1 MFRNGPE
8 GLRGR
13 AGSRPWR
20 PSGHARVA
28 IMLMFNAVAT
38 CTSPP
43 STFVP
48 YIVPD
53 VQSRVYGHPFHAL
66 SSLLGG
72 RTSHGSVQ
80 LPSGAAANP
89 ESPVLGVAP
98 QHRIRKLRAATKS
111 PEQRVDAH
119 ALASSLTPHTKQ
131 RVNSSAGA
139 TSADS
144 LMHASHAVWLPR
156 CRSNFDGFLLLCR
169 HIRRASV
176 PGRCHNRA
184 TAAGTLQLPSICGAA
199 RGLSLPHAAIRLGV
213 NPSKPRDTDG
223 RCHATPFPRCVLYE
237 RSTRFGQGP
246 GLSPGSGH
254 EHFLSAR
261 EISLPAGGKVTSNAT
276 FPRRSPVALTRAT
289 THLCITRRT
298 APRHSPRRLDPS
310 YRVFSL
316 LGSQL
321 SLPLPPSPLLRLP
334 LHHPSRPK
342 GRRPDTSTIDIV
354 SYSAATAIT
363 IGQLNAPGS
372 LSCHRSTVASY
383 FSWNS
388 PTRLLLRLCCT
399 APALC
404 FLATPTG
411 KHGSISGSPH
421 CCCSLPNQA

>member
-43 STFVP
+43 STLVP

-66 SSLLGG
+66 SSLLGV
-72 RTSHGSVQ
+72 RTSHGSVH
-80 LPSGAAANP
+80 LPSGAVANP
-89 ESPVLGVAP
+89 ESPVLGVEP

-111 PEQRVDAH
+111 PEQRVDVH
-119 ALASSLTPHTKQ
+119 AAALSLTPHSEQ
-131 RVNSSAGA
+131 RVNFSASA
-139 TSADS
+139 TNADS
-144 LMHASHAVWLPR
+144 LMHASHTVWLPR
-156 CRSNFDGFLLLCR
+156 CRSNSGGFLLLCR
-169 HIRRASV
+169 HIRGASV

-184 TAAGTLQLPSICGAA
+184 TAAGTLRLPSIRGAA
-199 RGLSLPHAAIRLGV
+199 RGVSLPHAAIRLKV
-213 NPSKPRDTDG
+213 ASKPRDTDG
-223 RCHATPFPRCVLYE
+223 RCHATPFPQCDLYE
-237 RSTRFGQGP
+237 RSTRVGQGP

-261 EISLPAGGKVTSNAT
+261 ERPLPVGGKVFSNAA

-289 THLCITRRT
+289 THLCTTRCT
-298 APRHSPRRLDPS
+298 APRHAPRRLDSS
-310 YRVFSL
+310 YRVSTLF
-316 LGSQL
+316 GSQL
-321 SLPLPPSPLLRLP
+321 PLPLPPSPLLRLP

-342 GRRPDTSTIDIV
+342 GRRPGTFTIDIV

-363 IGQLNAPGS
+363 IGQLRASSGG
-372 LSCHRSTVASY
+372 LSCHRSTVISC
-383 FSWNS
+383 FSWNDG

-404 FLATPTG
+404 FLATP

-421 CCCSLPNQA
+421 CCCSLPHQA

>member
-1 MFRNGPE
+1 
-8 GLRGR
+8 
-13 AGSRPWR
+13 
-20 PSGHARVA
+20 
-28 IMLMFNAVAT
+28 MFNAVAT
-38 CTSPP
+38 CTSPL
-43 STFVP
+43 SIFVP

-53 VQSRVYGHPFHAL
+53 VQSRAYGHPSHAQ

-72 RTSHGSVQ
+72 RTSHGSVH

-119 ALASSLTPHTKQ
+119 TTASSLTSHSKQ

-144 LMHASHAVWLPR
+144 LMHASHTVWLPR

-169 HIRRASV
+169 HTRCASV

-289 THLCITRRT
+289 THRCTTRCT

-310 YRVFSL
+310 YRHRKVCAA
-316 LGSQL
+316 GSQL
-321 SLPLPPSPLLRLP
+321 PPPPSLLHRPP
-334 LHHPSRPK
+334 LHHLSQSK
-342 GRRPDTSTIDIV
+342 SRRPGTTTFEFAF
-354 SYSAATAIT
+354 YSAAAIKFD
-363 IGQLNAPGS
+363 QLKSPGLSSCRSSFTMCITSNAS
-372 LSCHRSTVASY
+372 M
-383 FSWNS
+383 S
-388 PTRLLLRLCCT
+388 PQRLCCT
-399 APALC
+399 APALR
-404 FLATPTG
+404 FLATP
-411 KHGSISGSPH
+411 KHGSISRSPH